1 MTGTATSAKLQ
12 KQILSHSASKH
23 QDLGYHTLLNKHVA
37 TCSTS
42 SLESGSENLSNG
54 GSGGLWVRKNYILE
68 IFITKLQLFSE
79 KLCIFFLLMKLVFRN
94 VRQKWYFVS
103 KIVLFFC

>member
-1 MTGTATSAKLQ
+1 MKPNDFRITSFFRLSPSVTGTATSAKLQ

-23 QDLGYHTLLNKHVA
+23 QDLGYRTLLNKHVA

-54 GSGGLWVRKNYILE
+54 GSGGLWVRKNYLQIIIKYILYS
-68 IFITKLQLFSE
+68 TKAKLF
-79 KLCIFFLLMKLVFRN
+79 
-94 VRQKWYFVS
+94 
-103 KIVLFFC
+103 